1 MAHTRA
7 HDVAHEQ
14 ERVAVACTVARATKP
29 RVVLAVRQVITM
41 ARGDSKDSGVE
52 LTLQMRV
59 EAALDGRP
67 RSVGDEPLNELAR
80 SLADACETAALVRV
94 WDVLGGS
101 QGASPATWSAVE
113 RLHKRG
119 KGRIPD
125 GSIRLPA
132 AATRTLAPARRLH
145 KICKGRRLSA
155 RSVSADA
162 HLARALEWVAAQR
175 AAGRTLNATGGRP
188 RSELAAELQ
197 AALRIDKEAARGL
210 VTKLKRKK
218 AL

>member
-1 MAHTRA
+1 
-7 HDVAHEQ
+7 
-14 ERVAVACTVARATKP
+14 
-29 RVVLAVRQVITM
+29 M
-41 ARGDSKDSGVE
+41 ARGVSKDSGAE
-52 LTLQMRV
+52 MTLQMRV
-59 EAALDGRP
+59 DAALDGRP
-67 RSVGDEPLNELAR
+67 RPVGDEALNELAR

-94 WDVLGGS
+94 WDALGGS

-113 RLHKRG
+113 RLHACG

-125 GSIRLPA
+125 GYIQLPA
-132 AATRTLAPARRLH
+132 AATRALAPARRLH

-162 HLARALEWVAAQR
+162 HLARALEWLAAQR